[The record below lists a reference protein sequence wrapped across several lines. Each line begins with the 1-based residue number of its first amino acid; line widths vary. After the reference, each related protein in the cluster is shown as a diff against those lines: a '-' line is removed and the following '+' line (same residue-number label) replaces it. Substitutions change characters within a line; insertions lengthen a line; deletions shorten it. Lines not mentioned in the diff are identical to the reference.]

1 MKKPEKKL
9 SNEEEGLNF
18 IEEIV
23 RQDLEQ
29 GKNGGRIHT
38 RFPPEPNGY
47 LHIGH
52 AKAILLSYSIARKY
66 GGKFNLRF
74 DDTNPETEDFKYVE
88 AIKKDLKWLGIEW
101 DGEYYASDYFEQL
114 YQWAEELIKR
124 GYAYVCELSPEEV
137 SRLRGTPKIPAQ
149 SPYRDRPIEESLD
162 LFRRMRAG
170 EFPDNAMTLRAK
182 IDLASPNMHM
192 RDPVMYR
199 IKHKTHYR
207 TGDQW
212 PIYPTYDWTHGQSD
226 YIEGITHSLCT
237 LEFEVHRPLYDW
249 FIDRIKEIDKEKP
262 ADYRPRQIE
271 FARLN
276 LNYTVMSKRKLLR
289 LVQEGYVSGWDDP
302 RMPTLAGL
310 RRRGFTPEAIR
321 LFIEKVGYAKRE
333 NIIDM
338 SLLEWA
344 AREDLNKKAQRVM
357 GVIDPLKVV
366 ITNYPEGLTEYMD
379 AVNNPEDPS
388 AGTRKLPFSREIYI
402 ARNDFMEEPPK
413 KFYRLSPG
421 REVRLRYAYWIKCTD
436 VIKDEEGNIVEIQAT
451 YDPETRGGNNPSDG
465 RKVKATLHWV
475 SAAHAIEAEVRLYD
489 RLFLKPDPD
498 DVPEGQDFTANI
510 NPNSLV
516 VKKAYVEPFLKEA
529 MPGQHFQFERVG
541 YFCVDPDSTED
552 YLVFNRTVTLK
563 DEWARIAR
571 QMKK

>member
-1 MKKPEKKL
+1 MKKPEKNF

-23 RQDLEQ
+23 RKDIEQ
-29 GKNGGRIHT
+29 GKNGGKVHT

-52 AKAILLSYSIARKY
+52 AKAILLSYNIARKY

-88 AIKKDLKWLGIEW
+88 AIKEDLKWLGIEW
-101 DGEYYASDYFEQL
+101 DAEYYASDYFEQL

-137 SRLRGTPKIPAQ
+137 SKLRGTPKIPAQ

-170 EFPDNAMTLRAK
+170 EFPDNSMTLRAK

-289 LVQEGYVSGWDDP
+289 LVEEGYVNGWDDP

-388 AGTRKLPFSREIYI
+388 AGTRKVPFSREIYI
-402 ARNDFMEEPPK
+402 DRNDFMEDPPK
-413 KFYRLSPG
+413 KFYRLAPG

-436 VIKDEEGNIVEIQAT
+436 VIKDEEGNIKEIHAT
-451 YDPETRGGNNPSDG
+451 YDPETRGGNNPPDG

-516 VKKAYVEPFLKEA
+516 VKKAYVEPSLKDARVGE
-529 MPGQHFQFERVG
+529 HFQFERVG

-552 YLVFNRTVTLK
+552 HLVFNRTVTLK
-563 DEWARIAR
+563 DEWAKIAK